1 MTVRAAV
8 KRKLTRDGQDFLTD
22 GLINKVILNYYYF
35 IRRCWTMAVPK
46 RRVSKARRDKRRS
59 NVWKLD
65 APTLVRCKQCG
76 AYTVPH
82 KVCAECGYYKGKQV
96 VVKDED

>member
-1 MTVRAAV
+1 MKVRAIAG
-8 KRKLTRDGQDFLTD
+8 KRLIPDGQVFSTD
-22 GLINKVILNYYYF
+22 GPVNKVILNYYYF